1 MTHGWLT
8 DLKLALRNVL
18 RHRRRS
24 AMGVS
29 AVAFGVV
36 AVILANSFIDW
47 ALWAMRETTIRSQF
61 GHVQVARKGYADAGA
76 AEPDKFLIDENAPER
91 QQLRALPYV
100 RVVAPRVSFSG
111 LLAFSDSTV
120 SFIGEGVDPVDEAA
134 MQSSLRL
141 PRAAINI
148 AQGEDLSSDEPMG
161 FVLGEGLAQSI
172 GARVNDK
179 VVLLV
184 NTPGGGVNGIEGR
197 VRGVFSTIT
206 KAFDDSA
213 LRVNR
218 SAAHTLL
225 RSTGDHRLVVL
236 IERTEDTPGAVSDL
250 QRRFA
255 ANGLEF
261 TPWSEL
267 ADFYNKSAALFS
279 KQTRFVALVIAFIIV
294 LSIMNIMTMSVLER
308 TGEIGTAMALGV
320 PRARILRQFL
330 LEGLLLGTAGGA
342 LGVLV
347 GALLAN
353 WISTIG
359 IPMPPPPG
367 QSWGYR
373 GQMLLSAPT
382 LLQAFVLALLTT
394 LAASL
399 YPAYKASR
407 QVIVDALRT
416 NR

>member
-61 GHVQVARKGYADAGA
+61 GHVQVARKGYLDAGA

-111 LLAFSDSTV
+111 LLAFGDSTV

-267 ADFYNKSAALFS
+267 ADFYNNTAALYERQFGVLQVIILVMVLLS
-279 KQTRFVALVIAFIIV
+279 VANSVNMTLHERMPEFG
-294 LSIMNIMTMSVLER
+294 IMRALGRTGRDVFRLAVLE
-308 TGEIGTAMALGV
+308 TALLGVIGAALGV
-320 PRARILRQFL
+320 AVGSIL
-330 LEGLLLGTAGGA
+330 A
-342 LGVLV
+342 
-347 GALLAN
+347 
-353 WISTIG
+353 WIISAIG
-359 IPMPPPPG
+359 IPMPPPPNSESG
-367 QSWGYR
+367 FTAAIR
-373 GQMLLSAPT
+373 IVPMI
-382 LLQAFVLALLTT
+382 
-394 LAASL
+394 LAAAFALGILASIGASL
-399 YPAYKASR
+399 LPARHLAR
-407 QVIVDALRT
+407 IPVVEALR
-416 NR
+416 RGV